1 MAVRIALEGLPNTRD
16 LGGYPADGGR
26 KIKKKRLI
34 RSGALIKAT
43 PGDLDVLVTEYGL
56 RRVIDFRTET
66 ERLQRP
72 DPEIPGVINIHN
84 PILNEAQ
91 TGITR
96 ETFGKDPRPY
106 ASLISHATELGD
118 HAAEYM
124 ETLYESLA
132 VSADAAAHYGAF
144 LSLLLDEDNNG
155 SVLWHCSA
163 GKDRVGLGT
172 ALLLSVLGVP
182 RELILEDFAASGI
195 FLAGETARMVAVAR
209 EQTSDEKILRN
220 LELINGVK
228 ASYLASAFHAMEM
241 KYGSVE
247 NYLCEAAGFGA
258 EEQEKI
264 RERYLE

>member
-1 MAVRIALEGLPNTRD
+1 M
-16 LGGYPADGGR
+16 
-26 KIKKKRLI
+26 
-34 RSGALIKAT
+34 
-43 PGDLDVLVTEYGL
+43 
-56 RRVIDFRTET
+56 
-66 ERLQRP
+66 
-72 DPEIPGVINIHN
+72 
-84 PILNEAQ
+84 
-91 TGITR
+91 
-96 ETFGKDPRPY
+96 
-106 ASLISHATELGD
+106 
-118 HAAEYM
+118 
-124 ETLYESLA
+124 
-132 VSADAAAHYGAF
+132 
-144 LSLLLDEDNNG
+144 
-155 SVLWHCSA
+155 
-163 GKDRVGLGT
+163 GLGT

>member
-106 ASLISHATELGD
+106 ASLINHATELGD

-155 SVLWHCSA
+155 SVLWHCRPA
-163 GKDRVGLGT
+163 RT
-172 ALLLSVLGVP
+172 AWDWGP
-182 RELILEDFAASGI
+182 RFFSP
-195 FLAGETARMVAVAR
+195 
-209 EQTSDEKILRN
+209 SW
-220 LELINGVK
+220 
-228 ASYLASAFHAMEM
+228 AFPE
-241 KYGSVE
+241 S
-247 NYLCEAAGFGA
+247 
-258 EEQEKI
+258 
-264 RERYLE
+264 